1 MGQVPHYLIIG
12 DGRMARHMA
21 CYFDGL
27 GLSYQTWARR
37 TQDTAQLPDLI
48 SKSTHILILISDG
61 AIDAFIQRYLLN
73 KNKTLVHFSG
83 SLTTSLAHMAHP
95 LMSFTPSVYTPD
107 IYQSIW
113 FITEQEG
120 PAFIDLLPNLPN
132 AHAAIPKKDK
142 NLYHSLCV
150 LSSNFTCLLWQK
162 MFATLEQQWQ
172 IPKEAAQPILKQV
185 MTNLIN
191 NPQNALTGP
200 LVRNDQQTIARNL
213 QALDNDP
220 YQAVYQAF
228 VKVYQQE
235 KS

>member
-21 CYFDGL
+21 YYFDCL

-37 TQDTAQLPDLI
+37 THDVSQLPDLI
-48 SKSTHILILISDG
+48 SQSTHILILISDTE
-61 AIDAFIQRYLLN
+61 IDAFIQNHLLN
-73 KNKTLVHFSG
+73 KNKILVHFSG
-83 SLTTSLAHMAHP
+83 SLMTPFAHMAHP
-95 LMSFTPSVYTPD
+95 LMSFTPSVYTID

-120 PAFIDLLPNLPN
+120 LSFNALLPGVPN
-132 AHAAIPKKDK
+132 QHAAIPKKDK

-162 MFATLEQQWQ
+162 LFTTLEQQWH
-172 IPKEAAQPILKQV
+172 IPSAAAQPILKQV

-191 NPQNALTGP
+191 NPQTALTGP
-200 LVRNDQQTIARNL
+200 LVRNDQNTIQRNL
-213 QALDNDP
+213 QALENDP
-220 YQAVYQAF
+220 YQDVYQAF
-228 VKVYQQE
+228 VQAYQQE
-235 KS
+235 KL